1 MSTQPLPQSQP
12 QPLTGKRILITGAS
26 KGIGAAIARSVH
38 RDGADVAIH
47 FNSDAA
53 GAEALAAELG
63 ARAHIV
69 SGDLMQPGSADQVWA
84 AATAAL
90 GGIDVLVNNAGA
102 WLASPIEP
110 AREWADGWSANLQ
123 LNLVSAADLCRCALN
138 DFPHLGGGAIIN
150 ITSRSA
156 HRGDDAEHLAYG
168 AAKGGLLSLTKGI
181 ARGYGHQGILA
192 YAISPGWV
200 ETGLSAGAIAD
211 DVLAGL
217 PLHEVTPPE
226 DVAELVAFLASGR
239 SRHLTG
245 STIDI
250 TGADYVR

>member
-1 MSTQPLPQSQP
+1 MSAQAQP
-12 QPLTGKRILITGAS
+12 QVQSEPLAGKRVLVTGAS

-38 RDGADVAIH
+38 RDGAEVAIH
-47 FNSDAA
+47 FNSDSA
-53 GAEALAAELG
+53 GAGTVAAELG
-63 ARAHIV
+63 NRVHLVA
-69 SGDLMQPGSADQVWA
+69 GDLMQPGSAEAVWSDA
-84 AATAAL
+84 KAAL
-90 GGIDVLVNNAGA
+90 TDIDVLVNNAGA

-110 AREWADGWSANLQ
+110 VQEWTAGWSANLQ
-123 LNLVSAADLCRCALN
+123 LNLVSAADLCRCALT
-138 DFPHLGGGAIIN
+138 DFPRLGGGAIIN
-150 ITSRSA
+150 VTSRSA
-156 HRGDDAEHLAYG
+156 HRGDDADHLAYG

-200 ETGLSAGAIAD
+200 ETGLSAGAIAE